1 MHVARENEGCRAPRR
16 YSGLALFCG
25 CAVVLFAYGAGAQSL
40 SIDGMSSTDASAL
53 RKALDA
59 YDQGRVEDAEPVL
72 LDLTARYPTSYV
84 ASEALGGLFAES
96 GKMDRA
102 LPLLKRAA
110 SLAPRQAVSHANLGA
125 AYLKLG
131 KNSDAVKELQLAAKL
146 EAKNAATQSNLGQ
159 ALMVTGQPG
168 AAARCFAL
176 AAELEPAHWDV
187 VYNWALALA
196 ESNAPREAYSTLAKI
211 PNEAM
216 TAQAQSL
223 AGDVDEKLG
232 KYKEAIGRYQAAAQ
246 ADPSD
251 GNLYTLTAELLRHW
265 TWEEA
270 IQIASYGASKYPEA
284 VHFKVAIGIAQYGS
298 SKYPAAA
305 ATFAELLAKEPESG
319 FYADLLG
326 RSCGS
331 IADEVN
337 TDCNGLEAFARR
349 HPENARASTYAA
361 ASILK
366 RPAAEQDT
374 GKAEDLLQQAIRS
387 DPKLT
392 EAYYQLG
399 VLAQQ
404 RSQWKESAAVLEKAV
419 ALRPA
424 YPEAHYRL
432 ARAYA
437 HMGLR
442 EEAQKQTALQQQYS
456 LKEKDNLDARM
467 QEVVT
472 FLLKP
477 S

>member
-1 MHVARENEGCRAPRR
+1 MA
-16 YSGLALFCG
+16 
-25 CAVVLFAYGAGAQSL
+25 
-40 SIDGMSSTDASAL
+40 STDSSAL
-53 RKALDA
+53 QKALDA
-59 YDQGRVEDAEPVL
+59 YDQGRAADAEPVL
-72 LDLTARYPTSYV
+72 LDLTVRYPASYE
-84 ASEALGGLFAES
+84 ASEALGALFAES

-110 SLAPRQAVSHANLGA
+110 ALAPRQAVAHANLGA

-131 KNSDAVKELQLAAKL
+131 ENSDALRELQLAANL
-146 EAKNAATQSNLGQ
+146 EPKNAATQSNLGQ
-159 ALMVTGQPG
+159 ALMLTGQPG
-168 AAARCFAL
+168 AAAKSFAL
-176 AAELEPAHWDV
+176 AAELEPDQWDL

-196 ESNAPREAYSTLAKI
+196 ESNAPHDADSVLAKI
-211 PNEAM
+211 PSEGM

-232 KYKEAIGRYQAAAQ
+232 KFKEAISHYQAAAQ

-251 GNLYTLTAELLRHW
+251 ANLYTLTAELLRHW

-298 SKYPAAA
+298 SKYPSAA
-305 ATFAELLAKEPESG
+305 ATFAELLAKQPESG

-331 IADEVN
+331 IADQVN
-337 TDCNGLEAFARR
+337 TDCNGLEEFARR
-349 HPENARASTYAA
+349 HPGNARASTYAA

-374 GKAEDLLQQAIRS
+374 ARAEDLLRNALRA

-392 EAYYQLG
+392 EAYYQMG

-404 RSQWKESAAVLEKAV
+404 RSQWKESATVLEKAV
-419 ALRPA
+419 ALRPS
-424 YPEAHYRL
+424 YTEAHYRL

-442 EEAQKQTALQQQYS
+442 EEAQKQTQLQQQYS

>member
-1 MHVARENEGCRAPRR
+1 MQASAARSLRR
-16 YSGLALFCG
+16 SMG
-25 CAVVLFAYGAGAQSL
+25 
-40 SIDGMSSTDASAL
+40 STDASAL
-53 RKALDA
+53 QKALDA
-59 YDQGRVEDAEPVL
+59 YARGRASEAEPVL
-72 LDLTARYPTSYV
+72 RDLAARYPRSYE
-84 ASEALGGLFAES
+84 ASEALGSLYLEASE
-96 GKMDRA
+96 MDRA
-102 LPLLKRAA
+102 LPYLRRAA
-110 SLAPRQAVSHANLGA
+110 ALAPVEAIAHANLGA
-125 AYLKLG
+125 AYMQAG
-131 KNSDAVKELQLAAKL
+131 KNSEAVHELELAAKL
-146 EAKNAATQSNLGQ
+146 DPRNDATQSNLGQ
-159 ALMVTGQPG
+159 ALMLTGQPV
-168 AAARCFAL
+168 AAAKSFAI
-176 AAELEPAHWDV
+176 AAAGEPTRWDV
-187 VYNWALALA
+187 FYNWALALL
-196 ESNAPREAYSTLAKI
+196 ESKAPLEADAVLAKI
-211 PNEAM
+211 PPEAM
-216 TAQAQSL
+216 TGQAQSL

-232 KYKEAIGRYQAAAQ
+232 RYKEAVVHYQAAAQ

-251 GNLYTLTAELLRHW
+251 ANLYTLTLELLRHW

-270 IQIASYGASKYPEA
+270 IQIASYGASKYPESM
-284 VHFKVAIGIAQYGS
+284 HFKVATGIALYGS
-298 SKYPAAA
+298 NKYPAAA
-305 ATFAELLAKEPESG
+305 RAFAELLAKEPENG

-337 TDCNGLEAFARR
+337 TDCNGLEEFARR

-366 RPAAEQDT
+366 RPAAEQDVA
-374 GKAEDLLQQAIRS
+374 GAERMLRQAIS
-387 DPKLT
+387 VDPKLT

-399 VLAQQ
+399 VLEQQ

-424 YPEAHYRL
+424 YTEAHYRL

-442 EEAQKQTALQQQYS
+442 DEAQKQTALQQQYS
-456 LKEKDNLDARM
+456 QQEKDRLDARM